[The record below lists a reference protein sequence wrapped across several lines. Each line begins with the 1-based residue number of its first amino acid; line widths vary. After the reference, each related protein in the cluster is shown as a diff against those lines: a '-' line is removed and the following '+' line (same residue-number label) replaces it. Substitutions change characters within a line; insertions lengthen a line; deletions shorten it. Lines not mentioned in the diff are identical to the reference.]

1 MTLLPDDR
9 VFVICE
15 AGVTNYGDAELAA
28 RQVDVAARAGC
39 DAVKFQ
45 AWKTDSL
52 VSRPVAARLREELG
66 YDWYERMA
74 SRELGFD
81 ELRRLRDRA
90 VAHDLVF
97 FATPHD
103 EPSLEFL
110 VGELDVPC
118 LKVGSGEASNWAFL
132 ERIGSCAKPV
142 LIAFGMQSDE
152 EALRAVEVLRRA
164 GAPEVV
170 AFHTVSLYPTPADA
184 ADLRRLVRLQELLD
198 VPVGISDHTVG
209 WHVPLAAVA
218 LGARAVEKHLTFDKA
233 DPRSLD
239 NPGALEPDE
248 LLLMVAQ
255 IREVG
260 AALRPPAAAQGERLA
275 GSRDWALQAVVAA
288 RGLDPGHVLT
298 EADLAFKR
306 PARGGIPAS
315 AAASLVGRRLRAAVP
330 VDEQIR
336 REHLE

>member
-1 MTLLPDDR
+1 VTLLRDDR

-15 AGVTNYGDAELAA
+15 AGVTNYGDPELAR
-28 RQVDVAARAGC
+28 RQVDFAAEAGC

-52 VSRPVAARLREELG
+52 VSRPVAARLRGELG

-90 VAHDLVF
+90 VGRGLVF

-110 VGELDVPC
+110 VGELDVAC

-132 ERIGSCAKPV
+132 ERIGSRERPV

-152 EALRAVEVLRRA
+152 EAIRAIDVLREA

-170 AFHTVSLYPTPADA
+170 AFHTVSLYPTPPEA
-184 ADLRRLVRLQELLD
+184 ADLRRLARLQELLD

-239 NPGALEPDE
+239 NAGALEPDE
-248 LLLMVAQ
+248 LPLMVAQ
-255 IREVG
+255 IRELE
-260 AALRPPAAAQGERLA
+260 AALQPPPAACREQLA
-275 GSRDWALQAVVAA
+275 DSRDWALQAVVAA
-288 RGLDPGHVLT
+288 RALETGHVLA

-315 AAASLVGRRLRAAVP
+315 AAASVVGRRLRVAVP
-330 VDEQIR
+330 ADEQIR
-336 REHLE
+336 PDDLA